1 MWSNI
6 LQIAAMRDNKDDQ
19 NKEDYKEGDHKE
31 TYFFV
36 ILKRHL

>member
-6 LQIAAMRDNKDDQ
+6 LQIVAMRNNKNDN
-19 NKEDYKEGDHKE
+19 NKEDYKEDDHNE

>member
-6 LQIAAMRDNKDDQ
+6 LQIAAMRDNKDDH
-19 NKEDYKEGDHKE
+19 NKEDYKEDDHNE

>member
-6 LQIAAMRDNKDDQ
+6 LQIAAMRDNKDDH
-19 NKEDYKEGDHKE
+19 NNLDYKEDDHNE

>member
-6 LQIAAMRDNKDDQ
+6 LQIVAMRDNKDDH
-19 NKEDYKEGDHKE
+19 NKEDYKEDDHNK

-36 ILKRHL
+36 TLKRHL